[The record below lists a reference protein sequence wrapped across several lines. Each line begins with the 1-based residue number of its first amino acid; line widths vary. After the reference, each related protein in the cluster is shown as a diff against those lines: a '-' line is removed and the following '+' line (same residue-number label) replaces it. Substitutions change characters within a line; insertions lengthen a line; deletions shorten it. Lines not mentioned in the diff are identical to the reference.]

1 MLFAQWSVWP
11 LQVPCYVNHLHNS
24 LFFKTS
30 WLPSALACNYDNW
43 CLVGKYPHLGSNT
56 LELSVTELSSV
67 TASPTVN
74 QAYREGPP

>member
-1 MLFAQWSVWP
+1 MHSGLFGPYRYHVN
-11 LQVPCYVNHLHNS
+11 VNHLHNS

-43 CLVGKYPHLGSNT
+43 CLMGKYPHLGSNT

-67 TASPTVN
+67 TASPTVY
-74 QAYREGPP
+74 QGYREGTP